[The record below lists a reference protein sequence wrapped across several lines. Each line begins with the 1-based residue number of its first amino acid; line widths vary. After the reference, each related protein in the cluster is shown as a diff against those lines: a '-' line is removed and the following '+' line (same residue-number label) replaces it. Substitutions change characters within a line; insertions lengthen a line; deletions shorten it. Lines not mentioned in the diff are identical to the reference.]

1 MRSAEVDLPTPLEAP
16 EAGLALGL
24 PGQVALTVLARPEE
38 VYDAVTHCH
47 LGQAIRTLSP
57 AIQGRLTAQLEGVE
71 LPCKEKHRVRFLRE
85 LAGLSARLLEPGRID
100 TERAVALLGRPGY
113 LEGVAREDLT
123 VLEETFT
130 LIHDIALVC
139 MRSSKPADY
148 VRLLSRPGVDVQ
160 RLVTTMPFFAGDRRV
175 RFTSLDMARR
185 RVALEMERLAR
196 QGTREAMRGLL
207 SLILSRLPPLQQH
220 VTPRTA
226 SDWRVLHACDIAAVM
241 ASPRALAQVLRSDHR
256 RLIHDKAFFQLNEM
270 LDRIATAKTTEEIT
284 RHTHTFL
291 IDCGIYRTGGG
302 RMLRFGKMFKVGP
315 IEGYVVLRYE
325 SLMRYG
331 YAAMTTSDVG
341 DATVLLAS
349 EDEGM
354 VQHELQHVFDKITY
368 VESVV
373 DPRRRV
379 QGTRMNL
386 LGMEVRARL
395 AEMAFCSDPARV
407 EDALR
412 EARENAGLDL
422 PDRDEM
428 RVRIEA
434 DRFVVAKL
442 ARCRERVSIQR
453 SAVRL
458 LDQAYR
464 QAYGL
469 TYSQIVEPFTR
480 VSPRSLRPGD
490 RRGRMSSIPPPWLGR
505 CLPPGELLSIILC
518 FWLLCPLRLL
528 WFFSDAIRIALTV
541 SCRIGSEET
550 GNRITLRL

>member
-24 PGQVALTVLARPEE
+24 PGQVAVTVLARPEE

-85 LAGLSARLLEPGRID
+85 LAGLSARLLEPGRVD

-113 LEGVAREDLT
+113 LEGVAREDLAA
-123 VLEETFT
+123 LEETFT

-196 QGTREAMRGLL
+196 QGSREAMRGLL

-241 ASPRALAQVLRSDHR
+241 ASSPRALAQVLRSDHR
-256 RLIHDKAFFQLNEM
+256 RLMHDKAFFQLNEM
-270 LDRIATAKTTEEIT
+270 LDRVATAKTSQEIT
-284 RHTHTFL
+284 GHTHTFL

-341 DATVLLAS
+341 DSTVLLAS

-373 DPRRRV
+373 DPRRRA
-379 QGTRMNL
+379 QGSRMNL

-395 AEMAFCSDPARV
+395 AEMAFCSDLARA

-480 VSPRSLRPGD
+480 VPPRTLRPGEVTP
-490 RRGRMSSIPPPWLGR
+490 RHGRMSSIPPCVAR
-505 CLPPGELLSIILC
+505 TLPP
-518 FWLLCPLRLL
+518 PR
-528 WFFSDAIRIALTV
+528 
-541 SCRIGSEET
+541 
-550 GNRITLRL
+550 